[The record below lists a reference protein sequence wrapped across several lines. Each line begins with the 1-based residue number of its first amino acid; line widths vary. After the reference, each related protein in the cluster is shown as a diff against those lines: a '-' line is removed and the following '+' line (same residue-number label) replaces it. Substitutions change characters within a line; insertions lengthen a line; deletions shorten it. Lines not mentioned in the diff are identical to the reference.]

1 MHIEKRAF
9 DHSFETEKHL
19 SDEQM
24 IVDEIH
30 ATSNILARKL
40 PKRDVLD
47 FVLTTD
53 DEVIGF
59 LEVRGRRCPW
69 SIIENGGFFLPLKKW
84 MRIKEIY
91 NSTGIKT
98 CLVVVA
104 KDETKKLW
112 IGKHNGLSVKWWGDT
127 RDDKSHD
134 REPMVVIPTF
144 FFEDFQKR

>member
-1 MHIEKRAF
+1 MRIEKRAF
-9 DHSFETEKHL
+9 DHSFETKKHL
-19 SDEQM
+19 QDEQM

-30 ATSNILARKL
+30 ATSNVLARKL

-59 LEVRGRRCPW
+59 LEVRGRRCSW

-84 MRIKEIY
+84 MKIKEIF

-104 KDETKKLW
+104 KDQIMKVWL
-112 IGKHNGLSVKWWGDT
+112 GSHQGLLVKWWGDMRNDET
-127 RDDKSHD
+127 HD
-134 REPMVVIPTF
+134 REPMVVVPAF
-144 FFEDFQKR
+144 YFEEFKKR